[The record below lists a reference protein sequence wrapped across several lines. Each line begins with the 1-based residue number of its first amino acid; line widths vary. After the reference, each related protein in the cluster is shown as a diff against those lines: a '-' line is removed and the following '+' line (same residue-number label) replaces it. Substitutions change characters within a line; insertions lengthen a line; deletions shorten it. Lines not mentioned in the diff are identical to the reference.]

1 MFTGVKHKFADVVRM
16 FTALEHKFQDVEY
29 KKHY

>member
-1 MFTGVKHKFADVVRM
+1 MFTGVKHKFADDVRM